1 MIICSGVTLPPLSL
15 SIVPNANSFS
25 LSSLSLSVCVFLW
38 GNFCDVV
45 AVTGGATY
53 RDCSPPPL
61 QPSQPPDQDMTL

>member
-15 SIVPNANSFS
+15 SLVPSANSS
-25 LSSLSLSVCVFLW
+25 LSSPSFSVCDFPW

-45 AVTGGATY
+45 AMTGGTTY

-61 QPSQPPDQDMTL
+61 QPSQPPDLDMTL